1 MRARL
6 SLIALVALLA
16 CASLASLSEAAH
28 RHGSPHSLYRGKTA
42 QKYRIYA
49 VSSPGR
55 ITLLRFKAKMLCRDG
70 SYLFGVASDFE
81 ATPMRK
87 RRALHRHPVR
97 QDRRRLLEGT
107 PRQGQAHGHPAGQRP
122 APSGVRCD
130 SGPVRFVAR

>member
-28 RHGSPHSLYRGKTA
+28 RHSVYRGKTA
-42 QKYRIYA
+42 QKYRVYA

-81 ATPMRK
+81 ATPMNRGGRFTDTQYGK
-87 RRALHRHPVR
+87 TDAVSWKGRLAKGRLTGTLRVK
-97 QDRRRLLEGT
+97 DRLR
-107 PRQGQAHGHPAGQRP
+107 
-122 APSGVRCD
+122 SGVRCD